1 MVEKTKRDIKYD
13 LLAYNYFKEL
23 DDKALTVD
31 GLDIPTKQIIIR
43 AVRYRKQYIS
53 NAESILKKIKE
64 LCKDD
69 SFDMFKEYFVDSN
82 SIEEQMKKY
91 GIKKSAF
98 LMKVKRLKEAY
109 MGDKRVHRYET
120 YSFLTPSEKK
130 EILDSL
136 CKAYKPMWELV
147 MEQEKDISS
156 YFQAMIAI
164 KKSENNYHYQES
176 ERAFLNAMD
185 KKEKVEKERE
195 LVIKLINYTDAL
207 IKSISNTNF
216 SVIQYQLMWSMLDK
230 KYKNEF
236 KEKLDISGNY
246 RVWVVK
252 AAEQIFSKKTV
263 IDLYNLINSL
273 NEDSI
278 EQLELEDTKALLA
291 KNVTPHLER

>member
-23 DDKALTVD
+23 DEKVATVD
-31 GLDIPTKQIIIR
+31 GLDTPTKQIMIR

-53 NAESILKKIKE
+53 NAENILKKLKM

-69 SFDMFKEYFVDSN
+69 NFEMFKEYFVDGA
-82 SIEEQMKKY
+82 SIEEQMEKY
-91 GIKKSAF
+91 GIKKSTF
-98 LMKVKRLKEAY
+98 LMKMKRLKEAY

-120 YSFLTPSEKK
+120 YSYLSSADKK
-130 EILDSL
+130 EIFDSL
-136 CKAYKPMWELV
+136 CKAYKQMWELV

-164 KKSENNYHYQES
+164 KKSESNYHLQES

-185 KKEKVEKERE
+185 KKEKIEKERE
-195 LVIKLINYTDAL
+195 QIIKLINYVDSL
-207 IKSISNTNF
+207 IKNVSTTNF
-216 SVIQYQLMWSMLDK
+216 SIIQYQLMWSMLDK

-246 RVWVVK
+246 RVWIVK
-252 AAEQIFSKKTV
+252 AAEQIFSEKAVT
-263 IDLYNLINSL
+263 DLYALLNLLDEECIDKL
-273 NEDSI
+273 GLGE
-278 EQLELEDTKALLA
+278 TKALLIQ
-291 KNVTPHLER
+291 NVTPHQKN